1 MIGTRLT
8 CTPIRLGNS
17 MKFYKS
23 LYIGDTVK
31 NPRKIKRKLKKHAKL
46 TNIYVVAYIE
56 ESRRL
61 EIYHCFMLQQYYYK
75 EHPPYI
81 IGLAGSKEEATR
93 IIVKIAEEAVAKT
106 GKADLTAYL
115 FPLSE

>member
-1 MIGTRLT
+1 
-8 CTPIRLGNS
+8 
-17 MKFYKS
+17 
-23 LYIGDTVK
+23 
-31 NPRKIKRKLKKHAKL
+31 
-46 TNIYVVAYIE
+46 
-56 ESRRL
+56 
-61 EIYHCFMLQQYYYK
+61 MLQQYYYK